1 MTDREQRLAW
11 ATARAQV
18 GFTDGD
24 VDPSKHPVFAQIADL
39 SVAVMLLPADPLAP
53 VLDFADALQV
63 VSPYVVGQLARSV
76 SQLEH
81 EEITGT
87 HLFRASRSAAAGETV
102 MAVGL
107 ARHGGAFAG
116 VGRSGR
122 YLTRNDQPAVR
133 LTAIVGATRAAL
145 TTQAE
150 LISQSGKT
158 LPSGPWELTIAT
170 PGATGAVLGAYAPR
184 WQPVEDQDPA
194 PTCTMDHP
202 MVRLEIPEL
211 PDPDG
216 LSVLLSR
223 AMSRAVN
230 IFGTTTEF
238 YAPPGN
244 PGEVAAGY

>member
-1 MTDREQRLAW
+1 MIDREQRLAW

-18 GFTDGD
+18 GMTDGD
-24 VDPSKHPVFAQIADL
+24 LDPSKHPVFAQIADL
-39 SVAVMLLPADPLAP
+39 SVAVMLLPADPLAS
-53 VLDFADALQV
+53 VLDFADVLPV
-63 VSPYVVGQLARSV
+63 VSPFVVGQLSRSV
-76 SQLEH
+76 GQLEH

-87 HLFRASRSAAAGETV
+87 HLFRVSRSSATGEIG

-122 YLTRNDQPAVR
+122 HLTRYDQSAVR
-133 LTAIVGATRAAL
+133 LSAIVCATRAAL
-145 TTQAE
+145 STQAD
-150 LISQSGKT
+150 LLSRLGQMVPT
-158 LPSGPWELTIAT
+158 GPWELIIAT

-184 WQPVEDQDPA
+184 WPSVEEQDPA

-216 LSVLLSR
+216 LSVLLAR

-238 YAPPGN
+238 YAASGTPN
-244 PGEVAAGY
+244 KVAADY